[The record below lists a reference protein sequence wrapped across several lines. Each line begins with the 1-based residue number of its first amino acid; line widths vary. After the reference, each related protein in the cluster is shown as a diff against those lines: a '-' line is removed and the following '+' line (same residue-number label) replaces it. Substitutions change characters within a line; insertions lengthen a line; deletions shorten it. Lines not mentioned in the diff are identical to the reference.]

1 MNGYDVLKHMRAQ
14 KVWSPVLMLTAKDGE
29 YDQTDAF
36 ELGADDYVTKPFS
49 TPVLLARL
57 QALARRGAPERPVA
71 LTVGGLSLDPTTRRV
86 TREGREI
93 QLTAREYALL
103 HHLMRKAGQVQ
114 SKSEILENVWDSDYP
129 GADNVVEVYIGYL
142 RRKIDAPFDEQVAR
156 DGARDGLPAQPD
168 RGSRGSLTAKRHQ
181 PSGLSCAT
189 TVPPCARTIS
199 ATMARPSPVPPVS
212 RVRESSSRTNRP
224 KMRSRSSG
232 ATGGPSLSTT
242 STASAPSCRR
252 MTRTALS
259 RCRSAFSS
267 RLRTTRPSRCGVPDH
282 AGGLH
287 GDRDRHPARAHRG
300 GLREHD
306 VVEVDV
312 DEVEAQCALVGR
324 GEREQ
329 VVDEDREPV
338 DLGRGPAR
346 R

>member
-1 MNGYDVLKHMRAQ
+1 VRLLLVEDERPLAQALDDALREEGWVVDLAVDGREGLRLALHGNYDVVVLDIMLPLLNGYDVLKYMRAQ

-142 RRKIDAPFDEQVAR
+142 RRKIDAPFDSKSLETVR
-156 DGARDGLPAQPD
+156 GMGYRLNPIVHPEGA
-168 RGSRGSLTAKRHQ
+168 
-181 PSGLSCAT
+181 
-189 TVPPCARTIS
+189 
-199 ATMARPSPVPPVS
+199 
-212 RVRESSSRTNRP
+212 
-224 KMRSRSSG
+224 
-232 ATGGPSLSTT
+232 
-242 STASAPSCRR
+242 
-252 MTRTALS
+252 
-259 RCRSAFSS
+259 
-267 RLRTTRPSRCGVPDH
+267 
-282 AGGLH
+282 
-287 GDRDRHPARAHRG
+287 
-300 GLREHD
+300 
-306 VVEVDV
+306 
-312 DEVEAQCALVGR
+312 
-324 GEREQ
+324 
-329 VVDEDREPV
+329 
-338 DLGRGPAR
+338 
-346 R
+346 